1 MAQTCE
7 YCGNFFSKGFETE
20 GQTPTDNEEFCSKEC
35 ERQEEQFRNAEA
47 AADAE
52 FEEMA
57 YGPQDE

>member
-35 ERQEEQFRNAEA
+35 ERKDGQFRNAEA
-47 AADAE
+47 AEDAK
-52 FEEMA
+52 FDEMA
-57 YGPQDE
+57 YWPRVE